1 MTAVTDAFVREH
13 EPMIRKT
20 AVGVSRALHMP
31 HVVDDLVS
39 VGFETLLLAHDD
51 FDPARGVPLQAYLYY
66 RVRHAMLT
74 DGRRIEGLP
83 RKTLARVL
91 CAGDAALEQLAEERG
106 TRDDSAE
113 AVRITLGLESVFG
126 QLTGALVCARLAEQE
141 NTPELQLMHEVERA
155 RVRRG
160 VAALPERERLLLLA
174 LYFEER
180 VLDDIAPEIGL
191 SKSGASRMR
200 TRALLALRDALGSP
214 S

>member
-1 MTAVTDAFVREH
+1 MTSLDDAFVREH

-39 VGFETLLLAHDD
+39 VGFETLLGARER
-51 FDPARGVPLQAYLYY
+51 FDPSRGVPLSAYLYY

-83 RKTLARVL
+83 SKTLARVL
-91 CAGDAALEQLAEERG
+91 RAGDAAVEELAEERG
-106 TRDDSAE
+106 TRDDSGE
-113 AVRITLGLESVFG
+113 ADRITLGLETVFG
-126 QLTGALVCARLAEQE
+126 QFTGALVCARLAEME
-141 NTPELQLMHEVERA
+141 KTPELQLMHEMERA
-155 RVRRG
+155 RVRRA
-160 VAALPERERLLLLA
+160 VAALPERERLLLFA

-191 SKSGASRMR
+191 TKSGASRMH
-200 TRALLALRDALGSP
+200 TRALAALRDALGPP